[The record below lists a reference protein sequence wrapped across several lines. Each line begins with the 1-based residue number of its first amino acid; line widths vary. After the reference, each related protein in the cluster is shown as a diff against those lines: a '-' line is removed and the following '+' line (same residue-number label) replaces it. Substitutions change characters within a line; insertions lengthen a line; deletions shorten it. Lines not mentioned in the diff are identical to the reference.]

1 MTSTI
6 QLCQESLKKTYKN
19 INENDTTRTLPI
31 PDKWRQALE
40 KMICIFE
47 KRLANNMKL
56 MLLCDYFGTVK
67 QQKDTSFNKVFK
79 T

>member
-1 MTSTI
+1 M
-6 QLCQESLKKTYKN
+6 
-19 INENDTTRTLPI
+19 TRTLPI
-31 PDKWRQALE
+31 PDKWRHALE